1 MLARLNFLTVY
12 LVMFILTFASAVIA
26 PPLTEQA
33 FTPDQTKVA
42 MAGALEEVGK

>member
-12 LVMFILTFASAVIA
+12 LVMFVLTLASAVIA

-33 FTPDQTKVA
+33 LAPDQTRVA
-42 MAGALEEVGK
+42 MADALQEVGK